1 MSINWSRPVM
11 NNCVQTGLSGDFYFE
26 DAVYDYCHHN
36 SLVCFCFCFP
46 CILKME
52 GFMGTCKTKDN
63 SLAAGES
70 ERLCHLQQKAEGREE
85 FRAKEQEAKSKQISR
100 TLRIPQLHHQW
111 SLQRIFILFSE
122 LVIFRS
128 LDSCIFK
135 TRKIL

>member
-52 GFMGTCKTKDN
+52 GFMGTFVVVRQRTTP
-63 SLAAGES
+63 L
-70 ERLCHLQQKAEGREE
+70 RLVRV
-85 FRAKEQEAKSKQISR
+85 RDY
-100 TLRIPQLHHQW
+100 
-111 SLQRIFILFSE
+111 
-122 LVIFRS
+122 VIFNKRLKAGKNSEPRS
-128 LDSCIFK
+128 
-135 TRKIL
+135 RKQNQNKFLELSASHSYITNGPCSASSFFSLNL